1 MVEGNID
8 TSARFTFR
16 KLMPTSRAFS
26 RFVDVISN
34 ETFEYKCFKI
44 QNYTEPQI
52 VKFYWHIISIDVT

>member
-1 MVEGNID
+1 
-8 TSARFTFR
+8 
-16 KLMPTSRAFS
+16 MPTSRAFS